1 MEEGA
6 VEVEGLGPRAP
17 GRYPRRPV
25 PRPHLIVNPASANGR
40 TGRHFDSIAR
50 AVRAVVGDFEWA
62 FTRRRG
68 DGAVLARQAV
78 AAGSRLVVA
87 VGGDG
92 TASEV
97 VDGIAAV
104 NHPDVLFGFIPR
116 GTGGDLKRSI
126 GAPAN
131 TRDAALALRGGERV
145 CDLGRV
151 ELTGRDGRPQVRHF
165 ANVAGCGID
174 GRVVELVDGASK
186 ALGGA
191 VAFQIASA
199 RALLGWVDQPVRW
212 RLDGGP
218 WREEPITC
226 IAVCNGRFFGGG
238 MMVAPGA
245 RMDDGLFDVTVWQGY
260 GIADFLL
267 HRKKLYDGSHVE
279 LPKTRTFR
287 AREVEIEPAA
297 GARVLLDV
305 DGEGPGVLPARFS
318 ILPGALRLKVPEP
331 GRRTG

>member
-1 MEEGA
+1 
-6 VEVEGLGPRAP
+6 VH
-17 GRYPRRPV
+17 
-25 PRPHLIVNPASANGR
+25 RPHLIVNPASANGR

-50 AVRAVVGDFEWA
+50 AIRAAVGDFEWA

-78 AAGSRLVVA
+78 SAGSRLVVA

-97 VDGIAAV
+97 VDGIAVA
-104 NHPDVLFGFIPR
+104 NHPDVSFGFIPR
-116 GTGGDLKRSI
+116 GTGGDLKRSL
-126 GAPAN
+126 GTPDD
-131 TRDAALALRGGERV
+131 TGDAARALRGGERV

-151 ELTGRDGRPQVRHF
+151 EFTGNDGLPQVRHF

-174 GRVVELVDGASK
+174 GRVVELVDGSSK

-191 VAFQIASA
+191 IAFQIGAA
-199 RALLGWVDQPVRW
+199 RALLGWVDQRVRW

-218 WREEPITC
+218 WQEEPITC
-226 IAVCNGRFFGGG
+226 IAVCNGRYFGGG
-238 MMVAPGA
+238 MMVAPRA
-245 RMDDGLFDVTVWQGY
+245 RMDDGLFDVTVWQGL

-267 HRKKLYDGSHVE
+267 RRRMLYDGSHLE
-279 LPKTRTFR
+279 LRNTRSFR
-287 AREVEIEPAA
+287 AREVEIEPVG

-305 DGEGPGVLPARFS
+305 DGEGPGILPARFT
-318 ILPGALRLKVPEP
+318 ILPGALRLKVPGQE
-331 GRRTG
+331 RRAG